1 MPTDKQ
7 ADIDESKLPSEYDEL
22 VSVEKLVHGQHNPR
36 QVRPK
41 DELQRSIETSGI
53 NRPLIVRPDDEDE
66 VLHVTDGWQ
75 RYQAATECGW
85 EVLPVKIYETP
96 LEALEA
102 TETESIVREW
112 STYEWAVYCESVAAE
127 LDGDSVHELA
137 EKVADRTVKS
147 LRTVQRYLEVLSLPH
162 EVHLLLNDGPT
173 GTEQEWMALRNHN
186 PDVRRYDGL
195 PWTVAAQLARQQS
208 KLDRDRIVGIAVTAV
223 TFDHSDDA
231 EEFIELAADEQDQP
245 LETVRK
251 QVVFGQTHRRYL
263 QVPQVAVRM
272 REEKKEAVMDYCR
285 ARRKPLSAV
294 VKEAVEQMAEERLDE
309 IEYL

>member
-1 MPTDKQ
+1 MSTDKQ
-7 ADIDESKLPSEYDEL
+7 PDIDESKLPSEYDEL

-41 DELQRSIETSGI
+41 DNLRRSIETSGI

-96 LEALEA
+96 LEALVA
-102 TETESIVREW
+102 TEVESIVREM
-112 STYEWAVYCESVAAE
+112 STYEWAVYCESFAAE
-127 LDGDSVHELA
+127 LDGNSTGELA
-137 EKVADRTVKS
+137 EKVADRTGKS
-147 LRTVQRYLEVLSLPH
+147 LRTVRRYLDVLSLPR

-173 GTEQEWMALRNHN
+173 GTEQEWMALKNHN

-195 PWTVAAQLARQQS
+195 RWTVAAKLAEKQS
-208 KLDRDRIVGIAVTAV
+208 ELDRDRVVGIAVTAV
-223 TFDHSDDA
+223 TFDDSNDA
-231 EEFIELAADEQDQP
+231 KEFIELAADEQDRP

-263 QVPQVAVRM
+263 QIPEVAVPM
-272 REEKKEAVMDYCR
+272 EEEKKEAVMDYCR

-294 VKEAVEQMAEERLDE
+294 VKEAVERFAEEKLDDKE
-309 IEYL
+309 